1 MSPRFTITSAVV
13 SLAAAAACTSPSEG
27 HDPSF
32 GLTEREVSAA
42 SLAPE
47 DLPGGGWHR
56 ASAPDRGSATMM
68 ESSSDSAS
76 ACSRATAGLAAQVA
90 RWRSAEIDATDA
102 YARTTHS
109 GEELLKEEIVVDP
122 YLESSDLAGLLRRQA
137 SACRNV
143 VVVLDGETVE
153 SSLRVCK
160 VVRGGPGIQ
169 IVQAWSTSSGTSGS
183 TRFAYLFRGHLLTV
197 VSLVSSTGADHCE
210 DAALDAIVAAA
221 AEKID
226 RLV

>member
-1 MSPRFTITSAVV
+1 MSPRFTISSAIV
-13 SLAAAAACTSPSEG
+13 SLAVAAACTSPSEG
-27 HDPSF
+27 HDPRS
-32 GLTEREVSAA
+32 GLTEREVAAA

-47 DLPGGGWHR
+47 DLPGGGWRR
-56 ASAPDRGSATMM
+56 ASASDRGSATMM

-76 ACSRATAGLAAQVA
+76 ACTRATAGLAAQAA
-90 RWRSAEIDATDA
+90 RWRSAEVDATDA
-102 YARTTHS
+102 YAMTTHG

-160 VVRGGPGIQ
+160 VARGGPGLRV
-169 IVQAWSTSSGTSGS
+169 VQAWSTSSGKSGS
-183 TRFAYLFRGHLLTV
+183 TRFAYLFRGHLLAV
-197 VSLVSSTGADHCE
+197 VSLVSSSGADHCE
-210 DAALDAIVAAA
+210 DAAFDAVVAAA